1 MEHGF
6 GKLGGRH
13 GCLSL
18 RDLKPAAAGRRLRL
32 DPRLVAPEKDEQTAL
47 GSDMLNRDS
56 HELLN
61 QLVEN
66 NLARECL

>member
-1 MEHGF
+1 M
-6 GKLGGRH
+6 
-13 GCLSL
+13 
-18 RDLKPAAAGRRLRL
+18 RDLKPAAAGRCLRL

-47 GSDMLNRDS
+47 GSDMLNRES